1 MDDKRKITKFKD
13 IKNIMLDDENE
24 KELIDNKSNDNESNN
39 NKSQL
44 QNLLFK
50 YIKEIDDFKTRVEKK
65 YYDQDIKDVNFSMK
79 STYTWLSEGLDITSN
94 HGDKMSIFE
103 ENDPIIEYDE
113 IDINNP
119 REEIEIEIYQTET
132 TYDKFKGK
140 IYKDND
146 GYYINSYKKEGN
158 FIFDSIQELLD
169 FYCSRDEIYIK
180 FNPYGEFKDS
190 NRLVKY
196 KFI

>member
-13 IKNIMLDDENE
+13 IKNIMLDDDNKSK
-24 KELIDNKSNDNESNN
+24 KELMDNESNDNE
-39 NKSQL
+39 SQL

-50 YIKEIDDFKTRVEKK
+50 YIKEIDDFKTRIEKK
-65 YYDQDIKDVNFSMK
+65 YYDQDIKDVNFSIK
-79 STYTWLSEGLDITSN
+79 STYTWLGEGLDITSN

-132 TYDKFKGK
+132 TYDKFGGK

-146 GYYINSYKKEGN
+146 GYYINSYQKEGN
-158 FIFDSIQELLD
+158 LIFNSIQELLD
-169 FYCSRDEIYIK
+169 FYCDRDEIYIK

-190 NRLVKY
+190 NRSVKY
-196 KFI
+196 KLI

>member
-1 MDDKRKITKFKD
+1 MDDKKKITKFKD
-13 IKNIMLDDENE
+13 IKNIMLDDDNKSE
-24 KELIDNKSNDNESNN
+24 KELMDNKSNN

-65 YYDQDIKDVNFSMK
+65 YYDQNIKDVTFSMK
-79 STYTWLSEGLDITSN
+79 STYTWLGEGLDITSN

-146 GYYINSYKKEGN
+146 GYYINSYQKEGN
-158 FIFDSIQELLD
+158 LIFNSIQELLD
-169 FYCSRDEIYIK
+169 FYCDRDEIYIK

-190 NRLVKY
+190 ERFFEFKIL
-196 KFI
+196 

>member
-13 IKNIMLDDENE
+13 IKNIMLDDDNKSE
-24 KELIDNKSNDNESNN
+24 KELMDNKSNDNE
-39 NKSQL
+39 SQL

-50 YIKEIDDFKTRVEKK
+50 YIKEIDDFKTRIEKK
-65 YYDQDIKDVNFSMK
+65 YYDQDIKDVNFSIK
-79 STYTWLSEGLDITSN
+79 STYTWLGEGLDITSN

-146 GYYINSYKKEGN
+146 GYYLRSYHKEENLIFNSIE
-158 FIFDSIQELLD
+158 ELLD
-169 FYCSRDEIYIK
+169 FYCKRDEIYQK
-180 FNPYGEFKDS
+180 FDSYGSFDDSERFFEFKI
-190 NRLVKY
+190 L
-196 KFI
+196 

>member
-1 MDDKRKITKFKD
+1 MDDKKKITKFKD
-13 IKNIMLDDENE
+13 IKNIMLDDDNKSE
-24 KELIDNKSNDNESNN
+24 KELMDNKSNN

-65 YYDQDIKDVNFSMK
+65 YYDQNIKDVTFSMK
-79 STYTWLSEGLDITSN
+79 STYTWLGEGLDITSN

-146 GYYINSYKKEGN
+146 GYYINSYQKEGN
-158 FIFDSIQELLD
+158 LIFNSIQELLD
-169 FYCSRDEIYIK
+169 FYCDRDEIYIK

-190 NRLVKY
+190 NRSVKY
-196 KFI
+196 KLI

>member
-13 IKNIMLDDENE
+13 IKNIMLDDDNKSK
-24 KELIDNKSNDNESNN
+24 KELMDNESNDNE
-39 NKSQL
+39 SQL

-50 YIKEIDDFKTRVEKK
+50 YIKEIDDFKTRIEKK
-65 YYDQDIKDVNFSMK
+65 YYDQDIKDVNFSIK
-79 STYTWLSEGLDITSN
+79 STYTWLGEGLDITSN

-146 GYYINSYKKEGN
+146 GYYINSYQKEGN
-158 FIFDSIQELLD
+158 LIFNSIQELLD
-169 FYCSRDEIYIK
+169 FYCDRDEIYIK

-190 NRLVKY
+190 NRSVKY
-196 KFI
+196 KLI